1 MGRVKEKWINN
12 LTDDEIDELYV
23 ELMNAEHYIY
33 IEKEDEILEYLNKF
47 EEEESWHGKK

>member
-33 IEKEDEILEYLNKF
+33 IEKEDEHTK
-47 EEEESWHGKK
+47 GKIKGATNTKG